1 MKELALIF
9 NNTKEANYHFRN
21 IKNGEIK
28 NINIVAFWEDS
39 KQIILECYDNKNFNF
54 IQKLFGKKELKQI
67 RIYFK
72 SKNSNLNGFLN
83 KKYLDKDLETNEVFQ
98 IIKKEI

>member
-39 KQIILECYDNKNFNF
+39 KQIILECYDNK
-54 IQKLFGKKELKQI
+54 
-67 RIYFK
+67 
-72 SKNSNLNGFLN
+72 
-83 KKYLDKDLETNEVFQ
+83 
-98 IIKKEI
+98 KKEIGLKLWKSLKIGR